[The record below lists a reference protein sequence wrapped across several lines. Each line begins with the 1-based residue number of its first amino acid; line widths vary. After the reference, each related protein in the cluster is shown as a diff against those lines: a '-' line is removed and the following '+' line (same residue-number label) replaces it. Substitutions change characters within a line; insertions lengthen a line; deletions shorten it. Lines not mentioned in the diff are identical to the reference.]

1 MKRGDSSFQ
10 NVMLILGE
18 TEKRNL
24 KIKQISTE
32 NSFEDQGEKKNLYLC
47 VGNKRFLLSLP
58 MINYF
63 GLLIDGVISSNEN
76 PALTH
81 NIAALDTLLLD
92 EFGYGESEDGEP
104 LEWKVIVNTA
114 RGQKIR
120 SFAIDRQ
127 QRNITFS

>member
-1 MKRGDSSFQ
+1 MR
-10 NVMLILGE
+10 
-18 TEKRNL
+18 
-24 KIKQISTE
+24 
-32 NSFEDQGEKKNLYLC
+32 
-47 VGNKRFLLSLP
+47 NKRFLLSLP

-63 GLLIDGVISSNEN
+63 SLLIDGVISSNEN

-92 EFGYGESEDGEP
+92 EFGYGKSEDGES

-114 RGQKIR
+114 RGQEIR